1 MADISLLKSQP
12 FGVEIELTGITREQA
27 ALALASLFQTTA
39 EHPGGSYDTWTV
51 TDREDKQWKLMSD
64 SSIVAQQKTSGGIQS
79 ASQAFRVEMVTPKLE
94 YGEMEKL
101 QEVVR
106 ALRHAGGFVN
116 NSTGLHLHIDASRHT
131 AQSLK
136 NLLSIVYSKEEMLFK
151 AFQVREE
158 RIARWCK
165 PVRDFIVSKAR
176 SKPHLSIEQLEDI
189 WYSEFHHDRNE
200 HYNSTRYHAL
210 NYHSVFYRGTVEFRL
225 FNSTLHAGQ
234 VRAIVNLGLAISAQ
248 ALTQTRT
255 QAHKLTTDNDKYS
268 FRVWL
273 LHLGL
278 IGDEF
283 KTTRQHLMEHLDGNS
298 AWRHGPKHPKMDAP
312 ER

>member
-1 MADISLLKSQP
+1 MSQYRKGGYLADISLLKSQP

-39 EHPGGSYDTWTV
+39 GHPGGSYDTWSV
-51 TDREDKQWKLMSD
+51 TDGEGKEWKLMSD
-64 SSIVAQQKTSGGIQS
+64 SSIVAQQKTSGGIES
-79 ASQAFRVEMVTPKLE
+79 ASQAFRVEMVSPKLE

-116 NSTGLHLHIDASRHT
+116 ASTGLHLHVDASRHT

-151 AFQVREE
+151 AFQVRED
-158 RIARWCK
+158 RIERWCK
-165 PVRDFIVSKAR
+165 PVRGSVVSGAR
-176 SKPHLSIEQLEDI
+176 SKPHLTMEQLETI
-189 WYSEFHHDRNE
+189 WYAEFSHNTHE
-200 HYNSTRYHAL
+200 HYNYSRYSAL
-210 NYHSVFYRGTVEFRL
+210 NLHSVFYRGTVEFRL

-248 ALTQTRT
+248 ALSQTRT
-255 QAHKLTTDNDKYS
+255 QAHKLSTDNGW
-268 FRVWL
+268 V
-273 LHLGL
+273 
-278 IGDEF
+278 
-283 KTTRQHLMEHLDGNS
+283 LDTSPQGICS
-298 AWRHGPKHPKMDAP
+298 GFFMKAACQK
-312 ER
+312 